1 MKPLFAVAAVVLGT
15 VVLFACQDAPD
26 LTEQSAL
33 ASVSYRL
40 TISAVGNGTGK
51 VTSTP
56 AGINCSITLG
66 KAAASGCSFSFS
78 AGVTVTLTA
87 KPVEGHSFGGWGN
100 FCVGTTTPCKIK
112 MGAAKTVSA
121 EFLKGPFTIRITSA
135 SGGSGRIKS
144 QTGLIPAINCLIT
157 NGTSSGNCAGN
168 YPAYTQLTLSATP
181 GTGFVFNGW
190 PDPACGTG
198 SCT

>member
-40 TISAVGNGTGK
+40 TITGLGTGTGQ
-51 VTSTP
+51 VTSSP

-66 KAAASGCSFSFS
+66 KAAATGCSFSFA
-78 AGVTVTLTA
+78 AGTSVTLTA
-87 KPVEGHSFGGWGN
+87 KPASGHSFVGWGN
-100 FCVGTTTPCKIK
+100 FCVGITKPCSIK

-157 NGTSSGNCAGN
+157 NGTSSGNCAAN

-181 GTGFVFNGW
+181 ATGVV
-190 PDPACGTG
+190 C
-198 SCT
+198 